1 MRSKR
6 SRASGTPHGFV
17 FLFFCSGVLPNS
29 VSSIVQKCMGGFSS
43 KKLMITS
50 ECSSSSGVI
59 VVV

>member
-6 SRASGTPHGFV
+6 SRASDNPHGFV

-29 VSSIVQKCMGGFSS
+29 VSSIVQKGKGGFSS

-50 ECSSSSGVI
+50 E
-59 VVV
+59 